1 MSLSLD
7 IYMYKHMYMYGYMYM
22 LLNRKN
28 YFTVLNLIH
37 HFLGGL
43 KLSGCMARLL
53 V

>member
-7 IYMYKHMYMYGYMYM
+7 IYMHMYVYMYMYM

-28 YFTVLNLIH
+28 YFTVLNLTH